1 MCGVPGAVYRVNEL
15 GGLHEQRK
23 ARRPLLVVLSGGPGT
38 GKSAL
43 GRKWAAEVRTF
54 YPDGQWYADLRM
66 HRRAGVVEVAAV
78 VDGFLRALGV
88 PREWLPEDAAHQRSM
103 LRTLL
108 RDKELLILVDHA
120 TAAAQVLSWLPDAPG
135 VSVVVTSHHRL
146 EELDQ
151 PARSES
157 RCTRCPSRTVSRCW
171 PSTADPTPRGCT
183 GCWA

>member
-157 RCTRCPSRTVSRCW
+157 R
-171 PSTADPTPRGCT
+171 
-183 GCWA
+183 